1 PHCKIP
7 SKMNGEYMKELGVD
21 EETLAKACLRV
32 GEGCEKCLDT
42 GYYGRTGIY
51 EMMKMTELI
60 DKTILSTSDANVIK
74 QVAIENG
81 LKTLRH
87 DGTNKVMLGVS
98 TTEEIL
104 RVTQV

>member
-1 PHCKIP
+1 
-7 SKMNGEYMKELGVD
+7 MKELNMNEKDVK
-21 EETLAKACLRV
+21 KAHIYI

-51 EMMKMTELI
+51 EILKMTEQI
-60 DKTILSTSDANVIK
+60 KQTILSSSDANVIK
-74 QVAIENG
+74 QVAIKEGMKSLRQDGADKILKG
-81 LKTLRH
+81 L
-87 DGTNKVMLGVS
+87 S